1 MTQDYEA
8 RTIAL
13 AGMQQCLAQVQQI
26 AWHGDYDAT
35 TVDPCLSS
43 LFIEDPESYAD
54 VYGGVAQLQ
63 QGLQT
68 LASTLGQDNDKTAM
82 ERLRY
87 FATLNVLTKKFLADS
102 NLVSQVSTT
111 LNILQGEIHDLQSQ
125 RDYVLQRLAR
135 LYQNTIS
142 PFRPQLIIHG
152 QATLLTEAQ
161 HSNAIRA
168 LLLAAV
174 RSIVLWRQAGG
185 TQLNFLLG
193 KSKYLRQIDHLLT

>member
-13 AGMQQCLAQVQQI
+13 AGMQQSLAQVQQI

-35 TVDPCLSS
+35 IVDPCLSS
-43 LFIEDPESYAD
+43 LFIEDAESYAA
-54 VYGGVAQLQ
+54 VYGGVEQLQ
-63 QGLQT
+63 KGLRT
-68 LASTLGQDNDKTAM
+68 LASTLGQDTDKTAM

-87 FATLNVLTKKFLADS
+87 FATLNVLTKKFLDES
-102 NLVSQVSTT
+102 NLVTQVSTT
-111 LNILQGEIHDLQSQ
+111 LNILHDEIHDLQSQ
-125 RDYVLQRLAR
+125 RDYVLQQLAR

-152 QATLLTEAQ
+152 QASLLTAAH